1 MGKYRLSDIVSVD
14 RLKLVLD
21 SLSKATGLNLCVLD
35 DMGGVVIYPCNDIIF
50 CKAVRE
56 NEGLKQ
62 RCLRLAAHSCFEAG
76 RAHKCIY
83 YRCRFG
89 LTDFAVPIFYRG
101 EYVGAFCGGGAKTDI
116 GEDRLDSVE
125 PRASLEEYPAL
136 AEIFSRLPYMEAGAF
151 YETAS
156 LVNQLAS
163 FVGNFKVAA
172 NMVPGGEKKA
182 SGLNKLQPAL
192 KYIAAHYGEKI
203 SISELAAL
211 CFITP
216 EYFSRLFA
224 GAVGSTVSAYILSLR
239 IKKAKELLANREM
252 KISAVAHAVGYD
264 DPSYFV
270 RKFKQAT
277 GVTPTQYQIS
287 AESGKGERAESEETY
302 CQNKKSGV

>member
-1 MGKYRLSDIVSVD
+1 M
-14 RLKLVLD
+14 
-21 SLSKATGLNLCVLD
+21 
-35 DMGGVVIYPCNDIIF
+35 
-50 CKAVRE
+50 
-56 NEGLKQ
+56 
-62 RCLRLAAHSCFEAG
+62 
-76 RAHKCIY
+76 
-83 YRCRFG
+83 
-89 LTDFAVPIFYRG
+89 
-101 EYVGAFCGGGAKTDI
+101 GAFCGGGAKTDI
-116 GEDRLDSVE
+116 SEDRLDSVE

-136 AEIFSRLPYMEAGAF
+136 AEIFSRLPYMEADAF

-270 RKFKQAT
+270 RKFKQVT